1 MRSAKM
7 PAATLEGNTDRYPG
21 IQAGIADTT
30 LRVKAA
36 MP

>member
-1 MRSAKM
+1 M
-7 PAATLEGNTDRYPG
+7 PAVAFESDICRYPTT
-21 IQAGIADTT
+21 QAGVADTT